1 MLAKIIN
8 LSLIK
13 IKVLRSLS
21 SVSRNDGAVPV
32 QRLPKGWFSTYVHR

>member
-13 IKVLRSLS
+13 IKVLQSLS

-32 QRLPKGWFSTYVHR
+32 QCLPKVMVLYLRA